1 MNTYSIMGAIIM
13 FIPIG
18 LIVGIIVK
26 QGKKIFDQ

>member
-13 FIPIG
+13 FIPIA